1 MKITKANKL
10 PGTQY
15 LELLDVAKYL
25 RAVYVSA
32 LTETEK
38 QRFYRRVYTEARANG
53 LRSKMV
59 GATSFT
65 AMEKVMKVAQNEYP
79 HLDIKIAK
87 NKPKYSFALH
97 GVNIFVKVKQ

>member
-38 QRFYRRVYTEARANG
+38 QRYWRVYTEARANG
-53 LRSKMV
+53 LRSKMIC
-59 GATSFT
+59 ATSFK
-65 AMEKVMKVAQNEYP
+65 AMDKVMKVAQNEYP

-87 NKPKYSFALH
+87 NKPMYSFALH